1 MNFNNKRKH
10 YSKTDI
16 GTASDKIHVLTDEVE
31 TDEKDDTDNLLNNLE
46 YDFVLAKNLEDCIVP
61 DEQSNNV
68 LMMYCRCVLNMAIS
82 KQISQSLFVKHFK
95 FSIFYN
101 IFLYTLIVF
110 VFSPQGDF
118 YIVHAHLVA
127 FFLFLL

>member
-1 MNFNNKRKH
+1 MDFNNKRKH

-16 GTASDKIHVLTDEVE
+16 DSASDKIHVLIDEAE

-46 YDFVLAKNLEDCIVP
+46 YDFVLAKNLEDFIVL

-101 IFLYTLIVF
+101 IFFDTLIVF

-118 YIVHAHLVA
+118 
-127 FFLFLL
+127 